1 MRSELSH
8 NKEKAKKEKI
18 TQAQAQQE
26 KENKKAEEQEQKT
39 GRNEASK
46 SSSPTRSNDS
56 TGNPASNHGDM
67 NTAETGK
74 IVGNRNSHIYHVP
87 GQAGYRMNSANA
99 IYFNSEAEAQAAG
112 YRKAKR

>member
-1 MRSELSH
+1 
-8 NKEKAKKEKI
+8 
-18 TQAQAQQE
+18 
-26 KENKKAEEQEQKT
+26 
-39 GRNEASK
+39 
-46 SSSPTRSNDS
+46 
-56 TGNPASNHGDM
+56 M

-112 YRKAKR
+112 YRKAKDNDEKELVSLTAGILLTISAFSCSDIQNIALS